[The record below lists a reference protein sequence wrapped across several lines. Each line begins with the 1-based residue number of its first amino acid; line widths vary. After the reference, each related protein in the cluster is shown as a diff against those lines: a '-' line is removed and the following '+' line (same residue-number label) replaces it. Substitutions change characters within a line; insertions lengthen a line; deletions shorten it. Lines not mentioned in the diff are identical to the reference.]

1 MRVLYL
7 KKLISVKLWS
17 IKKVLKLD
25 SNIQEKFKIVA
36 IHSNLKIFSLAFQI
50 NKYCFT
56 NFVRSKN
63 DLKIENTFYVPHYNW
78 ENKQKGID
86 FELFVNK
93 LNIEVKETELTDSLF
108 SFTNTKELSLIES
121 HKEVDFFIKQ
131 NCYFSTS
138 NLIDKMSKI
147 PNISL
152 VYKVPSDEL
161 LENFNLIPFSK
172 INNEEKLELGLKEK
186 YSEQELDAVLE
197 SKEREDKLELEIK
210 IAEQ

>member
-7 KKLISVKLWS
+7 KRLISIKFWS

-25 SNIQEKFKIVA
+25 VNIQEKFKIVA
-36 IHSNLKIFSLAFQI
+36 IHSNLKTFSLAFQI

-63 DLKIENTFYVPHYNW
+63 DLKIEKSFNIPHYVW

-86 FELFVNK
+86 FELFRNK
-93 LNIEVKETELTDSLF
+93 LNVEVKETKLSDSLF
-108 SFTNTKELSLIES
+108 SISNTKELSLIES
-121 HKEVDFFIKQ
+121 HRKVDFFIKQ

-138 NLIDKMSKI
+138 NLIEKMLKI

-152 VYKVPSDEL
+152 VYKVPSNEL
-161 LENFNLIPFSK
+161 LENFNLDIWK
-172 INNEEKLELGLKEK
+172 G
-186 YSEQELDAVLE
+186 
-197 SKEREDKLELEIK
+197 
-210 IAEQ
+210 